1 MNLFGREVSGFAK
14 VMVILVAVFLVASGL
29 CGMQL
34 ILANTSMKG
43 GSGDLF
49 LPLGV
54 VELIAMLL
62 SAAGIVLVLIAWG
75 ISAAVGNVSNAPEG
89 GVQKLMGSREQEKR
103 DDERE
108 L

>member
-14 VMVILVAVFLVASGL
+14 VLVILVAVFLVASGM

-54 VELIAMLL
+54 VELIAMLVHG
-62 SAAGIVLVLIAWG
+62 AEPAGFSRADLLGA
-75 ISAAVGNVSNAPEG
+75 G
-89 GVQKLMGSREQEKR
+89 GGQ
-103 DDERE
+103 
-108 L
+108 